1 MDKPFFI
8 WEKVDRNASHFAKEK
23 NKTSKKKEKK
33 RVIPKKRGTGEK
45 VFHEFTIPVEKK
57 KKV

>member
-1 MDKPFFI
+1 M
-8 WEKVDRNASHFAKEK
+8 DRNVLHFVKEK